1 MPLVY
6 NQKRK
11 EKTMDDVTLTQNME
25 EAALDGLTAID
36 QGENTLI
43 NEFLLKNIKH
53 ILNALAD
60 LQELDAFEVF
70 IKLPDVMKV
79 EKLFHTGQLEQ
90 IWTAES
96 YSDKDSLLRKYLL
109 KGEARVIN
117 LPNRRTE
124 ELSPFLKD
132 KAFGQVLCLP
142 ILLRNIPIGMICAAH
157 TRKRFLGEK
166 EMTFFQSVA
175 EWIAGLIDYEFQNQ
189 RIRAEIVAEE
199 RERIGMDLHDGIIQS
214 LYGIGLSLENARL
227 GQTNGEKTGAGE
239 IENSI
244 NALET
249 AIADIRAYI
258 LDLRPR
264 KLRHSNLLEG
274 MKSLIREFRANT
286 MVEVDLMGSPQDV
299 DGLARPQMEALYH
312 IFQESLSNT
321 AKHARASMVSV
332 RLWRQDDRVML
343 RVSDNGMGFELSKS
357 KNRIGHGLTNM
368 KARVEGVGGGI
379 EVISIRKQ
387 GTTLRAW
394 MPYIRKEESNG

>member
-1 MPLVY
+1 MDELTLP
-6 NQKRK
+6 QQ
-11 EKTMDDVTLTQNME
+11 MDDT
-25 EAALDGLTAID
+25 ALDGLDNPIQD
-36 QGENTLI
+36 ENKLI
-43 NEFLLKNIKH
+43 NEFLLKNIRY
-53 ILNALAD
+53 ILYALAD
-60 LQELDAFEVF
+60 LQELDALEVF
-70 IKLPDVMKV
+70 IKLPDAMKV

-90 IWTAES
+90 IWNADA
-96 YSDKDSLLRKYLL
+96 YSDGDSLLRKYLL
-109 KGEARVIN
+109 KGEVRVIN

-124 ELSPFLKD
+124 ELSPSLRD
-132 KAFGQVLCLP
+132 KAFGQVLCVP
-142 ILLRNIPIGMICAAH
+142 ILLRNKPIGMICAAH
-157 TRKRFLGEK
+157 TRKRFLNDK
-166 EMTFFQSVA
+166 EMTFFQSAA
-175 EWIAGLIDYEFQNQ
+175 EWIAGLMDYEFQNQ
-189 RIRAEIVAEE
+189 RIRAEIVIEE

-214 LYGIGLSLENARL
+214 LYGIGLSLENARI
-227 GQTNGEKTGAGE
+227 GQVNGKKTGAGE

-286 MVEVDLMGSPQDV
+286 MVDVDLTGSPQDV
-299 DGLARPQMEALYH
+299 DGLARLQMDALFH

-321 AKHARASMVSV
+321 AKHARATTVSV

-343 RVSDNGMGFELSKS
+343 RVSDDGMGFELSKS
-357 KNRIGHGLTNM
+357 NNRIGHGLTNM
-368 KARVEGVGGGI
+368 KARVEAVGGGI

-394 MPYIRKEESNG
+394 MPYIREEEING

>member
-1 MPLVY
+1 
-6 NQKRK
+6 
-11 EKTMDDVTLTQNME
+11 MDEITLPQEME
-25 EAALDGLTAID
+25 DTELDGLSDSIQDET
-36 QGENTLI
+36 TLI
-43 NEFLLKNIKH
+43 NAFLLKNIRH
-53 ILNALAD
+53 ILHALAD
-60 LQELDAFEVF
+60 LQELDGLEVF
-70 IKLPDVMKV
+70 IKLPDGMEV
-79 EKLFHTGQLEQ
+79 EQLFHAGHLEK
-90 IWTAES
+90 IWTAGA
-96 YSDKDSLLRKYLL
+96 YSGSDGLLRKYLL

-142 ILLRNIPIGMICAAH
+142 ILLRTKPIGIICAAH
-157 TRKRFLGEK
+157 TRKRFLNDK

-175 EWIAGLIDYEFQNQ
+175 EWIAGLMDYEFQNQ
-189 RIRAEIVAEE
+189 RIRAEIVVEE

-214 LYGIGLSLENARL
+214 LYGIGLSLENTRL
-227 GQTNGEKTGAGE
+227 GQTNGKKTGVTE

-244 NALET
+244 NALES
-249 AIADIRAYI
+249 AISDIRAYI

-286 MVEVDLMGSPQDV
+286 MVEVDLTGSPQDV
-299 DGLARPQMEALYH
+299 DGLARPQMEALFH

-321 AKHARASMVSV
+321 AKHAHASNVSV

-343 RVSDNGMGFELSKS
+343 RVSDDGTGFELSKPDH
-357 KNRIGHGLTNM
+357 RIGHGLTNM
-368 KARVEGVGGGI
+368 KARVEAVGGGI
-379 EVISIRKQ
+379 EVVSIRKQ

-394 MPYIRKEESNG
+394 MPYIREEEINGCRI